1 MQRTLNLKYDEVII
15 GADLDALH
23 FSYANN
29 IPIIFTRIIKH
40 PEFTIDNKTQDVSQ
54 EKIMFLLGLKSLVP
68 FSDKIS
74 NISIEENNILNV
86 TLKSGFSSTIEYKKI
101 YLSDDYKVSGLPLN
115 RQENTYLVLDYID
128 VISGHNHNHEE
139 IIVKKSFVKK
149 IKFFTSKRFRFKQ
162 TKNKDCV
169 LLSLLTERQLEQ
181 DGCSDIAARF
191 IASRTMQKSGI
202 TGRWDKT
209 NKSFKK
215 VKLRSNKREIFQI
228 NKPCYEQLPSN
239 IVVLET
245 QIPVMLEEENIWHQ

>member
-1 MQRTLNLKYDEVII
+1 MQRTLNLKYDEVVI

-29 IPIIFTRIIKH
+29 IPIIFTRVTKY
-40 PEFTIDNKTQDVSQ
+40 PEFSLEDKVESTNQ
-54 EKIMFLLGLKSLVP
+54 EKLMFLLGLKGLVP

-74 NISIEENNILNV
+74 NISVEQNNILNI
-86 TLKSGFSSTIEYKKI
+86 TLKSGFSSIIEYKKI
-101 YLSDDYKVSGLPLN
+101 YLSDDYNVSGLPLN

-162 TKNKDCV
+162 VKNKDCV
-169 LLSLLTERQLEQ
+169 LLSVLTEQQLEN
-181 DGCSDIAARF
+181 DDCSDITARF
-191 IASRTMQKSGI
+191 VASRTMQKNGI
-202 TGRWDKT
+202 VGRWDKT

-215 VKLRSNKREIFQI
+215 VKLRSNRREIFQI
-228 NKPCYEQLPSN
+228 NKPRYEQLPSN
-239 IVVLET
+239 IIILEL
-245 QIPVMLEEENIWHQ
+245 QIPIPLEEENIWHQ